1 MSHSGDASQPQA
13 PAGLSTEVV
22 PPTKKKRYSAAY
34 KLRVIDEADGY
45 TGPGELGAF
54 LRREGLYFSTLTD
67 FRKQKARG
75 DFDTQRAAT
84 ASKEKQAPEAP
95 ARQGVSCRRTR
106 GTPPTSR
113 TRTRHCLARAA
124 KKVSEILGLTLSPSE

>member
-34 KLRVIDEADGY
+34 KLRVIDEADGC

-84 ASKEKQAPEAP
+84 ASKEKQAPEPQLVKELA
-95 ARQGVSCRRTR
+95 AAEREGRRLR
-106 GTPPTSR
+106 R
-113 TRTRHCLARAA
+113 ERERATA
-124 KKVSEILGLTLSPSE
+124 LLELQKKSPRSWG